1 MAVNPNPPCLDVLM
15 IFYPDKYYS
24 DDDKANSQV
33 VEKEAKWTEQVIEYT
48 DYGLIPRISF
58 PNNIPLE
65 K

>member
-1 MAVNPNPPCLDVLM
+1 M